1 MKPLLSLRSMS
12 RRGTVNLWL
21 FIITAITGPLV
32 YLRSPKLWS
41 FAMVSWALVCV
52 TPIAV
57 AMLLI
62 PIIKR
67 CAQGSVRD
75 SVRFRRRLSPTM
87 SKVLCVGLV
96 AIDCG
101 LVGMGSV
108 LCAQVVA
115 DAVSGSQEL
124 TVRCVAHKEETST
137 VMRRRNLKTRI
148 FTTHV
153 TLETESGE
161 EIKLKFTDGT
171 NYTNTH
177 AYRQLRKHCA
187 YEDMFTVS
195 MYPRTRVVTHVSEVR
210 G

>member
-21 FIITAITGPLV
+21 FIITGITGPLF
-32 YLRSPKLWS
+32 YLMSPKLWS
-41 FAMVSWALVCV
+41 FALVSWALVCV

-75 SVRFRRRLSPTM
+75 AVQFRRRLSPMM

-124 TVRCVAHKEETST
+124 TVRCLDHQEETST

-148 FTTHV
+148 FTTRV
-153 TLETESGE
+153 TFETESGE